1 MNDRLM
7 KEGNIMKKL
16 NKILVTLIIIMLMF
30 GYAVP
35 GAYAYGK
42 ANIDVR
48 SSTIREA
55 AALTTSYVA
64 GSAIQIKDR
73 NQLNL
78 LVSFTVGSS
87 TGCKIKVDVRD
98 EDSST
103 WYQLQAA
110 SVSAAGL
117 VTLTDAEYTK
127 TATKDFVIDL
137 PVGYFEVRVSAK
149 ALTSGTNT
157 SMSIVLME
165 STH

>member
-1 MNDRLM
+1 
-7 KEGNIMKKL
+7 MKKV
-16 NKILVTLIIIMLMF
+16 NRILTALIIVMLVF

-48 SSTIREA
+48 SSTIRSA
-55 AALTTSYVA
+55 AVLTTAYVA
-64 GSAIQIKDR
+64 SSAIQVDDR

-87 TGCKIKVDVRD
+87 TGCKIIIEARD

-103 WYQLQAA
+103 WYQTQAA

-117 VTLTDAEYTK
+117 VTLTPAEYTK
-127 TATKDFVIDL
+127 IITDDFIIDL
-137 PVGYFEVRVSAK
+137 PVGYFEIRVSAK
-149 ALTSGTNT
+149 ALTSGTGT

>member
-1 MNDRLM
+1 M
-7 KEGNIMKKL
+7 KGL
-16 NKILVTLIIIMLMF
+16 NKLLALIIVIVLTF

-48 SSTIREA
+48 SSTIRA
-55 AALTTSYVA
+55 DAILTTSYVA
-64 GSAIQIKDR
+64 TSVIQIDDR

-78 LVSFTVGSS
+78 LVSFTLGSS
-87 TGCKIKVDVRD
+87 TGFKIKVEFRY

-103 WYQLQAA
+103 WYQTQAA

-117 VTLTDAEYTK
+117 VTLTDAEYTR
-127 TATKDFVIDL
+127 TTTGDIIIDL
-137 PVGYFEVRVSAK
+137 PTSYYECRVSAK
-149 ALTSGTNT
+149 ALGSGTDT
-157 SMSIVLME
+157 SMSIVLSE

>member
-1 MNDRLM
+1 
-7 KEGNIMKKL
+7 MKKL
-16 NKILVTLIIIMLMF
+16 NVILTALIITLLMF

-48 SSTIREA
+48 SSTIRSA
-55 AALTTSYVA
+55 AILTTAYVA
-64 GSAIQIKDR
+64 SSAIQVDDR

-78 LVSFTVGSS
+78 LVSFTLGSS
-87 TGCKIKVDVRD
+87 TGCKVKVDVRD
-98 EDSST
+98 EDSSK

-117 VTLTDAEYTK
+117 VTLTDAEYIK

-137 PVGYFEVRVSAK
+137 PVGYFEIRVSAL
-149 ALTSGTNT
+149 ALTTGTGT
-157 SMSIVLME
+157 LMSIVLME